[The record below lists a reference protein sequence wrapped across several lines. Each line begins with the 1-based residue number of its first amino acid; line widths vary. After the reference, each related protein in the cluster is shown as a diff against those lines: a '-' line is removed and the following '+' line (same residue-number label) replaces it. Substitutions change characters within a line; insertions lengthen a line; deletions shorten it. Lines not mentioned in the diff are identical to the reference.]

1 MIAGA
6 EEDGSSAEELLAAA
20 IAIMSGVTEDS
31 TRSLLNSQKGSQ
43 TWRMDI
49 SFEIRS
55 SGFVYGMLEKGID
68 AETRGAAK
76 GMRLLKSKM
85 GAVFDLPATMTDK
98 IEINFKNTD
107 TITLAKL
114 ETLDMDE
121 LEPLRF
127 GGGGGG
133 GGRSGGFGGGR
144 GGGRS
149 FGGRGG
155 GGGRFGGRG
164 GGGGGRGGGNRN
176 GGGWQRKK
184 Y

>member
-55 SGFVYGMLEKGID
+55 SGFVYGMLEKGVD

-76 GMRLLKSKM
+76 GMRLFKSKM
-85 GAVFDLPATMTDK
+85 GAVF
-98 IEINFKNTD
+98 EI
-107 TITLAKL
+107 
-114 ETLDMDE
+114 
-121 LEPLRF
+121 R
-127 GGGGGG
+127 
-133 GGRSGGFGGGR
+133 
-144 GGGRS
+144 
-149 FGGRGG
+149 
-155 GGGRFGGRG
+155 
-164 GGGGGRGGGNRN
+164 
-176 GGGWQRKK
+176 QQ
-184 Y
+184 